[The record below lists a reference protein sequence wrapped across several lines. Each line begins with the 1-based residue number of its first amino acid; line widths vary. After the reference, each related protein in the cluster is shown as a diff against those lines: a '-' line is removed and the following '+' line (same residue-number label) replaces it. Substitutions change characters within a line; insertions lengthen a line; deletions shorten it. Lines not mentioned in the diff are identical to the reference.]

1 MREEREEVTELSREE
16 VLLELGRRIVRLRT
30 ARGWS
35 QGNLARRLGMSR
47 CRLGKWERGLHGPLV
62 EDLARLADVLGVDLE
77 ELVRGRTPGEPVL
90 ELPPLSPGQRMELK
104 VCWANLMRVLR
115 PLMETPG
122 RSPSGNHR
130 GSGVMEAPALRRR

>member
-1 MREEREEVTELSREE
+1 MRKEHEDVTEPPREE

-30 ARGWS
+30 ERDWS
-35 QGNLARRLGMSR
+35 QGELARRLGMSR
-47 CRLGKWERGLHGPLV
+47 CRLGKWERGLHGPPV

-77 ELVRGRTPGEPVL
+77 ELVRGRTPV
-90 ELPPLSPGQRMELK
+90 ELPPGQRMELR

-115 PLMETPG
+115 PLME
-122 RSPSGNHR
+122 SPKET